1 MAGLPEGEGRTARV
15 KGKLVRV
22 TVLAV
27 SVTAFSFPNDEGLP
41 IRGDFQPP
49 ERVGGPVVVCVHG
62 FKGFK
67 DWGFWPETASR
78 LWKAGYGVV
87 RFNFSHSGV
96 GPDFQTFSEPEL
108 FETGTYTRE
117 VEDLREVLSRLA
129 ARGFGGPQGPPLR
142 SLEHT
147 PGRLPGG
154 EVPNVSRMGL
164 LAHSRGAISA
174 LAVAA
179 SGEFPVRSVAL
190 WNPVSSVSWW
200 DEEVRER
207 WRKTG
212 FREVVNTRTGQVFRV
227 KTTLL
232 DDAEGNRGRLDPV
245 GNAERLRVPLLSVVA
260 AADESVAPASGRRL
274 ASAAGPLGSLSEIAG
289 TGHTFGAAHPFP
301 GPTPALEE
309 AILATREHFDRTLS
323 GASS

>member
-1 MAGLPEGEGRTARV
+1 
-15 KGKLVRV
+15 
-22 TVLAV
+22 V

-78 LWKAGYGVV
+78 LSKAGYGVV

-108 FETGTYTRE
+108 FETGTFTRE

-129 ARGFGGPQGPPLR
+129 ARGFGGPQGPPL
-142 SLEHT
+142 SGH
-147 PGRLPGG
+147 RLPGAG
-154 EVPNVSRMGL
+154 GMDVSRVGL
-164 LAHSRGAISA
+164 LAHSRGGVSA

-190 WNPVSSVSWW
+190 WNPVASVSWW
-200 DEEVRER
+200 DEDVRER

-212 FREVVNTRTGQVFRV
+212 SWEVMNKRTGQVFRV
-227 KTTLL
+227 KTALL

-245 GNAERLRVPLLSVVA
+245 GNAERLRVPILAVVA
-260 AADESVAPASGRRL
+260 EADESVPPASGRRL

-289 TGHTFGAAHPFP
+289 TGHTFGAAHPFA

-309 AILATREHFDRTLS
+309 AILATREHFDRTLR
-323 GASS
+323 GAPS

>member
-1 MAGLPEGEGRTARV
+1 V
-15 KGKLVRV
+15 
-22 TVLAV
+22 V
-27 SVTAFSFPNDEGLP
+27 SVTAFSFPNDEGFP

-67 DWGFWPETASR
+67 DWGFWPETSTR
-78 LWKAGYGVV
+78 LSKAGYGVV
-87 RFNFSHSGV
+87 RFNFAHSGI
-96 GPDFQTFSEPEL
+96 GPDFQTFSEPGL

-117 VEDLREVLSRLA
+117 VEDLREILSRLA
-129 ARGFGGPQGPPLR
+129 AR
-142 SLEHT
+142 S
-147 PGRLPGG
+147 LPGG
-154 EVPNVSRMGL
+154 EVPDVSRVGL

-207 WRKTG
+207 WRKAG
-212 FREVVNTRTGQVFRV
+212 FQEVVNTRTGQVFRV
-227 KTTLL
+227 KTALL

-245 GNAERLRVPLLSVVA
+245 ANAERLRVPLLSVVA
-260 AADESVAPASGRRL
+260 TADESVAPASGRRL
-274 ASAAGPLGSLSEIAG
+274 ASAAGQFGSLHEIAG

-309 AILATREHFDRTLS
+309 AIRATREHFDRTLS
-323 GASS
+323 RASS

>member
-1 MAGLPEGEGRTARV
+1 
-15 KGKLVRV
+15 
-22 TVLAV
+22 V

-67 DWGFWPETASR
+67 DWGFWPETSIR
-78 LWKAGYGVV
+78 LSKAGYGVV
-87 RFNFSHSGV
+87 RFNFAHSGI

-108 FETGTYTRE
+108 FGSGTYTRE
-117 VEDLREVLSRLA
+117 VEDLREILSRLA
-129 ARGFGGPQGPPLR
+129 ARGFGEPQGPPLR
-142 SLEHT
+142 LLGHT
-147 PGRLPGG
+147 PSGLPGA
-154 EVPNVSRMGL
+154 ESMDPSRVGL
-164 LAHSRGAISA
+164 LAHSRGAVSA

-179 SGEFPVRSVAL
+179 SGEFPVRSIAL
-190 WNPVSSVSWW
+190 WNPVSSVTWW
-200 DEEVRER
+200 DADVRER
-207 WRKTG
+207 WRKAG
-212 FREVVNTRTGQVFRV
+212 FWEVVNARTGQVFRV
-227 KTTLL
+227 KTALL

-245 GNAERLRVPLLSVVA
+245 GNAESLRVPLLSVVA

-274 ASAAGPLGSLSEIAG
+274 ASAAGQFGSLHEIAG

-309 AILATREHFDRTLS
+309 AIRATREHFDRTLS